1 MVRRTVTL
9 PEGLDSRVREVAGEG
24 ESFSAAVTR
33 LIEAGLASDRGRLSW
48 IGSGDSGDPDLAL
61 RVGDVLEE
69 LVADAAND

>member
-33 LIEAGLASDRGRLSW
+33 LASDRGRLSW